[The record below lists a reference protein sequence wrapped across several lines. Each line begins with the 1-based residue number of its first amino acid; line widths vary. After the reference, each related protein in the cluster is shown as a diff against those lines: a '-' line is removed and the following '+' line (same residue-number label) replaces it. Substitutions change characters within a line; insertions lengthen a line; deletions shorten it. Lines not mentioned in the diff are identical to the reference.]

1 MNQQKHIPVLKGEIL
16 NALKPKEKQK
26 YLDLTA
32 GYGGHA
38 GAVIGKLGKDGLAV
52 LVDRDQ
58 VAIKHLE
65 AKFSNF
71 SGVQIIHSDFLSAS
85 RQLQREGKKFDMVF
99 ADLGVS
105 SLHLNSAR
113 RGFSFMRE
121 GPLDMRMDNRQEL
134 SASDIINKF
143 DEAELTDILRK
154 YGEIRGAHKLAKKII
169 ENRPYSTTTQLATI
183 IARGRRG
190 YQKTHPATQA
200 FQAIRIAVN
209 DELSQLSEALSIW
222 LELLTPNGR
231 LAVISFHSLEDRIVK
246 RFFIEHGKNKYSS
259 ELKILTKKP
268 IIATKD
274 EIVNNP
280 RSRSAKLR
288 VAVKIKT

>member
-1 MNQQKHIPVLKGEIL
+1 MDQKKHIPVLKEEVL
-16 NALKPKEKQK
+16 SMLQPKQKQK

-38 GAVIGKLGKDGLAV
+38 SAIVERLGKDGLAV

-58 VAIKHLE
+58 AAISSLE
-65 AKFSNF
+65 KLFLDKSN
-71 SGVQIIHSDFLSAS
+71 VRILHQDFLSAS
-85 RQLQREGKKFDMVF
+85 KKLVDEKVKFDMIL

-113 RGFSFMRE
+113 RGFSFNKE
-121 GPLDMRMDNRQEL
+121 GPLDMRMDERQNQ
-134 SASDIINKF
+134 SANDIVNSYN
-143 DEAELTDILRK
+143 EAELTKILRE
-154 YGEIRGAHKLAKKII
+154 YGEVRSAHKLAQFIV
-169 ENRPYSTTTQLATI
+169 ENRPYETTTELANV
-183 IARGRRG
+183 IARAHKG
-190 YQKTHPATQA
+190 YSKIHPATKA

-209 DELSQLSEALSIW
+209 DELKQLENA
-222 LELLTPNGR
+222 LELWLKLLADNGK

-246 RFFIEHGKNKYSS
+246 EFFKEKASEGYES
-259 ELKILTKKP
+259 ELKIVNKKP
-268 IIATKD
+268 ITGNQN